1 MKYGVIDVGG
11 GLRGIYGA
19 GVLDRCLEEDLRFD
33 LCIGVSA
40 GSANM
45 ASYLAGQHGR
55 NKPFYDE
62 YSFRREYMSVHNL
75 IHKHSY
81 LDLGYVYGTL
91 SNAGGE
97 NPLDYA
103 ALARS
108 PAELCV
114 VAANAQNGEAQYFTK
129 ADLHPDDYRILM
141 ASCCIPVIDQP
152 CVIDGVP
159 YFDGGLADPVPL
171 EWAFAHG
178 CDRVALIL
186 TKPIGLVSSDARDK
200 HLAHLLQS
208 HYPAAAEG
216 LRRRAW
222 RYNTAVQ
229 RARELERQGLV
240 CIIAPDSTEGMST
253 LTKNRAGLEKMYA
266 KGKQDAEALVRW
278 MQNTKQD
285 ESVGTLR

>member
-45 ASYLAGQHGR
+45 TSYLAGQHGR

-129 ADLHPDDYRILM
+129 ADLHPDDYRVLM

-159 YFDGGLADPVPL
+159 YFAGGLADPVPL

-186 TKPIGLVSSDARDK
+186 TKPIGLVRSDALDE

-229 RARELERQGLV
+229 RARELRG
-240 CIIAPDSTEGMST
+240 
-253 LTKNRAGLEKMYA
+253 
-266 KGKQDAEALVRW
+266 
-278 MQNTKQD
+278 
-285 ESVGTLR
+285 

>member
-1 MKYGVIDVGG
+1 MGG
-11 GLRGIYGA
+11 GLRGIY
-19 GVLDRCLEEDLRFD
+19 
-33 LCIGVSA
+33 
-40 GSANM
+40 
-45 ASYLAGQHGR
+45 
-55 NKPFYDE
+55 
-62 YSFRREYMSVHNL
+62 
-75 IHKHSY
+75 
-81 LDLGYVYGTL
+81 
-91 SNAGGE
+91 
-97 NPLDYA
+97 
-103 ALARS
+103 
-108 PAELCV
+108 
-114 VAANAQNGEAQYFTK
+114 
-129 ADLHPDDYRILM
+129 
-141 ASCCIPVIDQP
+141 
-152 CVIDGVP
+152 GVP

-253 LTKNRAGLEKMYA
+253 LTKNRAGLEKCTPKA
-266 KGKQDAEALVRW
+266 NRTPKRW
-278 MQNTKQD
+278 CVGCKTPNKMNRWAPRD
-285 ESVGTLR
+285 ETRSLPLTISAPDIII

>member
-75 IHKHSY
+75 ICKHSY

-103 ALARS
+103 ALVRS

-114 VAANAQNGEAQYFTK
+114 VAAHAQNGEAQYFTK

-141 ASCCIPVIDQP
+141 SFIQFPVLSLRDSYRIPFQTTIYIKSSLNP
-152 CVIDGVP
+152 
-159 YFDGGLADPVPL
+159 
-171 EWAFAHG
+171 
-178 CDRVALIL
+178 IL
-186 TKPIGLVSSDARDK
+186 VKK
-200 HLAHLLQS
+200 
-208 HYPAAAEG
+208 
-216 LRRRAW
+216 
-222 RYNTAVQ
+222 
-229 RARELERQGLV
+229 
-240 CIIAPDSTEGMST
+240 
-253 LTKNRAGLEKMYA
+253 
-266 KGKQDAEALVRW
+266 
-278 MQNTKQD
+278 
-285 ESVGTLR
+285 

>member
-19 GVLDRCLEEDLRFD
+19 GVLDRCLGGGPPLRSLHRRFGGQRQY
-33 LCIGVSA
+33 GVLS
-40 GSANM
+40 
-45 ASYLAGQHGR
+45 GR
-55 NKPFYDE
+55 PAWAEQALYDE

-75 IHKHSY
+75 IRKHSY
-81 LDLGYVYGTL
+81 LNLDYVYGTL

-186 TKPIGLVSSDARDK
+186 TKPIGQVSSDARDK

-216 LRRRAW
+216 SAPPGM
-222 RYNTAVQ
+222 AVQ
-229 RARELERQGLV
+229 HGCPAGAGAGAAGPCLHHRPGQHRGNV
-240 CIIAPDSTEGMST
+240 HPDQ
-253 LTKNRAGLEKMYA
+253 KPR
-266 KGKQDAEALVRW
+266 RP
-278 MQNTKQD
+278 
-285 ESVGTLR
+285 

>member
-45 ASYLAGQHGR
+45 TSYLAGQHGR

-75 IHKHSY
+75 IRKHSY

-186 TKPIGLVSSDARDK
+186 TKPIGLVSSNARDE

-222 RYNTAVQ
+222 RYNRAVQ

-285 ESVGTLR
+285 ESVGTWR

>member
-1 MKYGVIDVGG
+1 
-11 GLRGIYGA
+11 
-19 GVLDRCLEEDLRFD
+19 
-33 LCIGVSA
+33 
-40 GSANM
+40 
-45 ASYLAGQHGR
+45 
-55 NKPFYDE
+55 
-62 YSFRREYMSVHNL
+62 
-75 IHKHSY
+75 
-81 LDLGYVYGTL
+81 
-91 SNAGGE
+91 
-97 NPLDYA
+97 
-103 ALARS
+103 
-108 PAELCV
+108 
-114 VAANAQNGEAQYFTK
+114 
-129 ADLHPDDYRILM
+129 M

-186 TKPIGLVSSDARDK
+186 TKPIGLVRSDTLDE

-285 ESVGTLR
+285 ESVGTWR